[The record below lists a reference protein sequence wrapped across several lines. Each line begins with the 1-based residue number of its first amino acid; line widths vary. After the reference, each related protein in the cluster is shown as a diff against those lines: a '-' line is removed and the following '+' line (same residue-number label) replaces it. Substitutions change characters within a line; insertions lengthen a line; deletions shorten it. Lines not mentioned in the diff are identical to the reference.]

1 MQKFSELWNKAENK
15 KGTVYLEHS
24 LFGGQVVKCDALRI
38 INDDERIGVIIK
50 GQEKFVRKSI
60 ATVIPVNDKLSV
72 SDGKLKISI
81 KY

>member
-50 GQEKFVRKSI
+50 GREKFVRKSI

-81 KY
+81 KF

>member
-24 LFGGQVVKCDALRI
+24 LFGGQAVKCDTLHM

-50 GQEKFVRKSI
+50 GQEKFVLKSI
-60 ATVIPVNDKLSV
+60 ATAIPAKDKLSV
-72 SDGKLKISI
+72 SDGKLKILI
-81 KY
+81 KF